1 MKALTWQGRDNV
13 GIENVPDPKIINRSD
28 AIIKVTSTAICGS
41 DLHLY
46 GGRVPSLLKGDIL
59 GHEFMGEVMEV
70 GRDVKNLKLGDKVV
84 VPFNIACGKCYF
96 CEKKMFSACDNSN
109 PNPAIPMLGTGQAT
123 SALFGYTHMCGGY
136 AGGQA
141 EYVRVPYADVGPLI
155 VPKDIDD
162 EKVLFLSDIFPTG
175 YMAAENCNI
184 EPGDSVAVWGAGPV
198 GQFAI
203 RSAFML
209 GAGRVFAIDR
219 FPERLALAEEAGAET
234 INYEDEDVYERLQYE
249 TGGQGPDSCIDAV
262 GMEAHGHGIDA
273 LMDDAK
279 AMLRVQPDR
288 AHALRQAIRCVR
300 KAGTVSVPG
309 VYIGMIDKFNFGMA
323 FNKGVK
329 FAMGQTHTHNYL
341 KPLLERIQNGEIDP
355 SVVISHRLTL
365 DEAPEGYK
373 MFKEKSHDCTKIVM
387 HIH

>member
-1 MKALTWQGRDNV
+1 MKALTWQGRDKV

-155 VPKDIDD
+155 VPNDIDD

-175 YMAAENCNI
+175 FMAAENCNI
-184 EPGDSVAVWGAGPV
+184 QPGDSVAVWGAGPV

-323 FNKGVK
+323 FNKGVN

-365 DEAPEGYK
+365 DEAPAGYK
-373 MFKEKSHDCTKIVM
+373 MFQEKSHDCTKIVM
-387 HIH
+387 HLN